1 MFTRQAPI
9 ISDSLL
15 QGGLAAPQ
23 AFAVT
28 NALGQCRAPL
38 VHRAPIEVDYSSP
51 EMRLILPE
59 QVPVRFPDIVLN
71 PPETSPPRPPELPP
85 PEEVPPQ
92 EPNPLPPQQNPVG
105 PIRPPMGAPGGGT
118 VTSGLPRWLKPWLKE
133 AMDYYKKLREDVD
146 NLVVEAGE
154 YIDLDEANDTKRYK
168 LKTETDKD
176 GYVCTF
182 GTDEI
187 VGREFKYLLEDNST
201 EILEIVRDENAGVP
215 ENQITVIT
223 GVSLTASGLEFKER
237 KISVIEAGAEGAG
250 PTISVVE
257 CDAAAGGNP

>member
-59 QVPVRFPDIVLN
+59 QVPVRFPDIALN
-71 PPETSPPRPPELPP
+71 PPEVSPPRPPELPP
-85 PEEVPPQ
+85 PEEIPPF
-92 EPNPLPPQQNPVG
+92 EPNPLPPQKNPVG
-105 PIRPPMGAPGGGT
+105 PIQPPMGAPGGGT
-118 VTSGLPRWLKPWLKE
+118 PGGGGFIGFLPDWLKLWLAFATDFLSKMKKMEAGDYIKLEEEDPRTESVNLKTSGDDQGK
-133 AMDYYKKLREDVD
+133 
-146 NLVVEAGE
+146 
-154 YIDLDEANDTKRYK
+154 
-168 LKTETDKD
+168 
-176 GYVCTF
+176 VCTF

-187 VGREFKYLLEDNST
+187 VGKEFKELLEDHGT

-223 GVSLTASGLEFKER
+223 GVSLTASGLEFKQR
-237 KISVIEAGAEGAG
+237 TLSVIEAGAEGAG
-250 PTISVVE
+250 PTVSVVE

>member
-23 AFAVT
+23 AYAVT

-38 VHRAPIEVDYSSP
+38 VHRAPIEIDYSSP

-59 QVPVRFPDIVLN
+59 QVPVKFPDIIIK
-71 PPETSPPRPPELPP
+71 PPEIPPQRPPELPP

-92 EPNPLPPQQNPVG
+92 EPNPLPPQNPVG
-105 PIRPPMGAPGGGT
+105 PIQPPMGAPGGPSYPGGGGGG
-118 VTSGLPRWLKPWLKE
+118 TSGLPPWLFQWMKE
-133 AMDYYKKLREDVD
+133 AMEYYKKLREDFD
-146 NLVVEAGE
+146 NLVFEAGD

-168 LKTETDKD
+168 LKTENDKD

-182 GTDEI
+182 GPDEI
-187 VGREFKYLLEDNST
+187 VGKEFDEMMFDYALLNNDSMRVVTDVTLDATGLVIHYGRAAVWHDEGPDGQST
-201 EILEIVRDENAGVP
+201 IP
-215 ENQITVIT
+215 
-223 GVSLTASGLEFKER
+223 
-237 KISVIEAGAEGAG
+237 
-250 PTISVVE
+250 VVD
-257 CDAAAGGNP
+257 CP